1 MSPSF
6 KPFPYFVIIVAIFF
20 AVTLTGCPPP
30 VRDTMETP
38 LNYYDKR
45 NLSIVE
51 KQMTEGDLEHTIE
64 VQFDRKILDAVKQM
78 TATLKPGYRRH
89 FFGKHR
95 LGFLEISDIDRR
107 NVTRMHNY
115 ITEKALT
122 FSFLQ
127 PVIADNFNIVERFL
141 LGNVL
146 RELHPENFD
155 SHLVIDQRLA
165 RTLGRI
171 YRVDVIETGVVTES
185 RDFIDINLR
194 MIETRRGRIIAVG
207 SVKIEKTELLREW
220 LREMGEVGTWRNYY
234 D

>member
-1 MSPSF
+1 M
-6 KPFPYFVIIVAIFF
+6 I
-20 AVTLTGCPPP
+20 G
-30 VRDTMETP
+30 
-38 LNYYDKR
+38 
-45 NLSIVE
+45 
-51 KQMTEGDLEHTIE
+51 GDLEHTVE
-64 VQFDRKILDAVKQM
+64 VQFDQKILDAVKQM
-78 TATLKPGYRRH
+78 VDTLKPGYRKH

-95 LGFLEISDIDRR
+95 LGFLEISDIARF

-115 ITEKALT
+115 ITEKTLT

-141 LGNVL
+141 LNNVL

-155 SHLVIDQRLA
+155 SHIVIDQRLA

-207 SVKIEKTELLREW
+207 SVKIEKTQLLREW
-220 LREMGEVGTWRNYY
+220 LEEMGEVGVGWRDY
-234 D
+234 DIDR